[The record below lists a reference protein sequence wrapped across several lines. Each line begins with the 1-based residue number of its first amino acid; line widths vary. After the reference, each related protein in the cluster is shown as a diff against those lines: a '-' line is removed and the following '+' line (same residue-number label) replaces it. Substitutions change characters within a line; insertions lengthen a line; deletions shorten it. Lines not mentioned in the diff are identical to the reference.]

1 LPPESPAPPTCHRC
15 RCCCSPAC
23 LPADDVQ
30 VLSVRR
36 VARRTLSANVTA
48 TLGVDVPAGA
58 TDEDISAALEVERL
72 SADDPI
78 AMLSSDPD
86 RFFGRTTKAGQAA
99 RCIVCTAFAMLHSGP
114 PAARARCCCSPSL
127 MCLQLQRI
135 CSPPAACLL
144 CCRLWTSRWRA
155 LCKQPRKAAPAAP
168 TWDCELLPAAAAP
181 DR

>member
-1 LPPESPAPPTCHRC
+1 MPAVRLIDLLH
-15 RCCCSPAC
+15 CCCSLPC
-23 LPADDVQ
+23 LLADDVQ

-36 VARRTLSANVTA
+36 MARRTLSANVTA

-99 RCIVCTAFAMLHSGP
+99 RIVCTA
-114 PAARARCCCSPSL
+114 
-127 MCLQLQRI
+127 
-135 CSPPAACLL
+135 
-144 CCRLWTSRWRA
+144 
-155 LCKQPRKAAPAAP
+155 
-168 TWDCELLPAAAAP
+168 
-181 DR
+181 